1 VPAAKRKTPA
11 EPAEYI
17 AAADCLRYFDSLVPL
32 LLVVC
37 FKFCRSHNGRDG
49 MKLRG
54 FVTDSARSF
63 WSTFFLILLTAIGA
77 FAQAGRG
84 GVSGTVTDQAG
95 AVVSGAQ
102 VTLLNP
108 ATGVAQHTTSNS
120 AGLYTFISLNP
131 GTYQVTAGQKGFV
144 TVTQEKVTVNV
155 DQVTEVN
162 IALKVGA
169 ETEKVTVTEGV
180 ALVEASNSTVGS
192 LIPAEQIDRVP
203 LISRNVYDLIQLSA
217 GVNAVNGSPNSSDSM
232 QTVQN
237 ISVGR
242 PGVDVAADTINGSL
256 VGSVYFMIDGAP
268 IGIAEN
274 NSAAIIPAM
283 NIPEDGVEEVRVE
296 TQNTPASYQSG
307 GAGVISLVSKTGTNA
322 FHGDAFGVFRP
333 DVLAS
338 NDYFNKLSQI
348 QNGQSNTPPSFHRY
362 QEGGAIGGPIKKD
375 KLFFFGDYEDTQ
387 QVQFEGLKTY
397 TVPTSAEKIGDFS
410 QMGFTIYDPTQP
422 DNPDGTRV
430 PFGGNAHPT
439 NIIPNPNPIGLLYL
453 AAMPHCNAPNPTT
466 CDQAT
471 SDVVNNYELPGLD
484 PLNAHRFDVRVDW
497 VANEKQRIFTRFSY
511 DKLKFSTANVF
522 PAPGWDPD
530 YALNTTNGRN
540 ALVADDITLNS
551 TTVLNL
557 RYSFTRH
564 FEKQGGPPSLL
575 STDITNLGSVN
586 GTQVGFPASLAAQQ
600 VFKQLPFIVFGD
612 VGGGVGG
619 TADYNN
625 FVYASENS
633 DVNGT
638 ITKIWGKHEFSTGFE
653 WMKRYLNVGQPPAP
667 AGSYLFD
674 ITATDQQTEPA
685 SGVTTG
691 GSDFA
696 STLVGMGSTPGN
708 DSSDYPNFT
717 KDVFAAESNPYY
729 AAFFEDTYH
738 ATERLTITAGL
749 RWDIFGGRN
758 ERLNRQEYFDPN
770 ATNTVSGNSYTGA
783 EIYVNNSNRTPFST
797 NLHNFGPRLAFAY
810 QPVTHFVIR
819 AGAGIYY
826 GPSTHNVGSAGI
838 NTDGFSSQSTWLGT
852 CFNGADQNTI
862 FTSAACGTNAGSP
875 LDVFNGPYSLSNP
888 FPVPPGTPGGIVPIF
903 TAPPTGLANNLGT
916 TLHTV
921 LRSQRTPATYNY
933 NFALEYEL
941 PHQVVVSAAYVGS
954 RGLFMPLG
962 NVDLNTLDLGTIQ
975 QNGAALCITNDPS
988 CSTAPNLYSNL
999 PGAFNGVPTVP
1010 LWFAL
1015 QKYPQFGNG
1024 TYGGGGVV
1032 TSGYDAGDSEYNS
1045 LQTKVQK
1052 RLTGHFTTLATFTW
1066 SKLVTDDGNP
1076 PLGFVGTHNGAAQ
1089 DWRNLSLEHSISPQ
1103 DLKYSFTGQVSYDLP
1118 IGKGEAFNLSGVGNA
1133 FLGGW
1138 TVNGILYLSDGVPIN
1153 APGSGTPN
1161 TPFGQRADEVCNAAH
1176 GAPHTVNNWFNDNCF
1191 VQPGTETGGPNN
1203 PNLYI
1208 PGTAPAYL
1216 DNVRTRGARDLDLSI
1231 YKTFQFTETKA
1242 LRFDISGYNMTNFA
1256 QYGYP
1261 SVPSVVGAIPA
1272 SAGGQGLPFGQITGN
1287 VNTPRQFQFGARFTF

>member
-1 VPAAKRKTPA
+1 MRSRENAVVR
-11 EPAEYI
+11 
-17 AAADCLRYFDSLVPL
+17 SLVDVLSICL
-32 LLVVC
+32 LLLC
-37 FKFCRSHNGRDG
+37 AS
-49 MKLRG
+49 
-54 FVTDSARSF
+54 SAV
-63 WSTFFLILLTAIGA
+63 L
-77 FAQAGRG
+77 AQAGRG
-84 GVSGTVTDQAG
+84 SISGLVTDPGG
-95 AVVSGAQ
+95 ALIQGAQ

-108 ATGVAQHTTSNS
+108 ATGGSQHAVTTS

-131 GTYQVTAGQKGFV
+131 GVYQVTAGQKGFKS
-144 TVTQEKVTVNV
+144 TVLDHITVNL

-162 IALKVGA
+162 VTLQVGA
-169 ETEKVTVTEGV
+169 ATETVTVTEGV
-180 ALVEASNSTVGS
+180 ELVEPSNSTVGS

-203 LISRNVYDLIQLSA
+203 LVSRNVYDLIQLSA

-296 TQNTPASYQSG
+296 TQNTPASYLSG
-307 GAGVISLVSKTGTNA
+307 GAGVISLVTKSGTNKI
-322 FHGDAFGVFRP
+322 HGDLFGVFRP
-333 DVLAS
+333 NALSA
-338 NDYFNKLSQI
+338 NDYFNKQSEI
-348 QNGQSNTPPSFHRY
+348 QLGQPNTPPSFYRY
-362 QEGGAIGGPIKKD
+362 QEGGAIGGAIKKD

-387 QVQFEGLKTY
+387 QKEFEGLKTY
-397 TVPTSAEKIGDFS
+397 SVPTSLERTGDFS
-410 QMGFTIYDPTQP
+410 QMGFTIYDPTLP
-422 DNPDGTRV
+422 DNPDGTRQ
-430 PFGGNAHPT
+430 PFPGNK
-439 NIIPNPNPIGLLYL
+439 IPNPNPIGLLFL
-453 AAMPHCNAPNPTT
+453 ANMPKCNYPNPAT
-466 CDQAT
+466 CDSAT
-471 SDVVNNYELPGLD
+471 SDVSPNYALPGLD

-497 VANEKQRIFTRFSY
+497 VASAKQRVFTRFSY

-530 YALNTTNGRN
+530 YALNVTNGRN
-540 ALVADDITLNS
+540 ALIADDVTLNS
-551 TTVLNL
+551 STVLNL

-564 FEKQGGPPSLL
+564 FESQGGPPSLL
-575 STDITNLGSVN
+575 STDLTNLGSVN
-586 GTQVGFPASLAAQQ
+586 GTNVGFPSSLAEQE

-633 DVNGT
+633 DANAA
-638 ITKIWGKHEFSTGFE
+638 ITKIIGKHEISTGFE

-674 ITATDQQTEPA
+674 VTATDQSIA
-685 SGVTTG
+685 SVNG
-691 GSDFA
+691 GSDYA
-696 STLVGMGSTPGN
+696 STLIGMGSTPGN
-708 DSSDYPNFT
+708 DSADYPNFT

-729 AAFFEDTYH
+729 AAFVEDTYH
-738 ATERLTITAGL
+738 PTTKLTITAGL

-758 ERLNRQEYFDPN
+758 ERFNRQEYFNPN
-770 ATNTVSGNSYTGA
+770 ATNTVSGDTYTGA
-783 EIYVNNSNRTPFST
+783 EVYVNGGHRSPFTS
-797 NLHNFGPRLAFAY
+797 NLHDFGPRLAFAY
-810 QPVTHFVIR
+810 QPLAHFVIR

-852 CFNGADQNTI
+852 CYNGADQNTI
-862 FTSAACGTNAGSP
+862 FTSANCGTNSGSAT
-875 LDVFNGPYSLSNP
+875 DVFNGPYSLSNP
-888 FPVPPGTPGGIVPIF
+888 FPVPPGAVGGIIPVF
-903 TAPPTGLANNLGT
+903 TQPPTGLANNLGT
-916 TLHTV
+916 TIHTV
-921 LRSQRTPATYNY
+921 LPSQRTPTTYNF
-933 NFALEYEL
+933 NFGLEYEL

-962 NVDLNTLDLGTIQ
+962 NVDLNTFDLHTIAA
-975 QNGAALCITNDPS
+975 NGPALCITNDPS
-988 CSTAPNLYSNL
+988 CSNTPNPYPDL
-999 PGAFNGVPTVP
+999 PGAFNGSPTVP
-1010 LWFAL
+1010 LWYAL

-1024 TYGGGGVV
+1024 SYGGGGVIV
-1032 TSGYDAGDSEYNS
+1032 SGYAGGDSEYSS

-1066 SKLVTDDGNP
+1066 SKLITDDGNP

-1089 DWRNLSLEHSISPQ
+1089 DWRDLSYEHSVSPQ
-1103 DLKYSFTGQVSYDLP
+1103 DLKFSFTGEASYDLP
-1118 IGKGEAFNLSGVGNA
+1118 IGKDRAVNLNGVGNA

-1138 TVNGILYLSDGVPIN
+1138 TVNGILYLSDGVPI
-1153 APGSGTPN
+1153 ASPGSGTPFS
-1161 TPFGQRADEVCNAAH
+1161 PFGQRADEVCNPAS
-1176 GAPHTVNNWFNDNCF
+1176 GAPHTTTNWFNINCF
-1191 VQPGTETGGPNN
+1191 VQPGTENGGTAN
-1203 PNLYI
+1203 PYI
-1208 PGTAPAYL
+1208 PGNAPAYL
-1216 DNVRTRGARDLDLSI
+1216 SNVRTRGARDLDLSI
-1231 YKTFQFTETKA
+1231 YKTFKLSETKA
-1242 LRFDISGYNMTNFA
+1242 LRFDISGYNMGNFA

-1261 SVPSVVGAIPA
+1261 SVNSVVGVQQQ
-1272 SAGGQGLPFGQITGN
+1272 SLNFGFISGN